1 MNTGKKYIKL
11 RGDEVPTK
19 SNENGAAD
27 FMDWYADNESKLKR
41 YVYGGGYEVDE
52 DLFSDTMLS
61 IYDAIALKGAKV
73 VNYTKYFLFSY
84 RAALIN
90 REKRKAQ
97 ARLVPLS
104 DESDTPET
112 DFDSGEYEKIVE
124 TLNAEVMRYVR
135 DNFDERAVS
144 LFEMYVGL
152 SPDISYK
159 RLSEMLGIPFVTVW
173 QSIGNVKKEVV
184 KRFEGRKDFLL
195 SMIRI

>member
-11 RGDEVPTK
+11 HGGETPAKRDEK
-19 SNENGAAD
+19 RAAE
-27 FMDWYADNESKLKR
+27 FMSWYVDNVSMLKR
-41 YVYGGGYEVDE
+41 YVYGGGYEVDD

-90 REKRKAQ
+90 REKRN
-97 ARLVPLS
+97 ARARFVPVTN
-104 DESDTPET
+104 ETDTPAAE
-112 DFDSGEYEKIVE
+112 FDSREYEEAVE
-124 TLNAEVMRYVR
+124 RINVEVMEYVR
-135 DNFDERAVS
+135 GNFDEMSVS

-184 KRFEGRKDFLL
+184 KRFEERKDFLL
-195 SMIRI
+195 SMI

>member
-1 MNTGKKYIKL
+1 M
-11 RGDEVPTK
+11 
-19 SNENGAAD
+19 
-27 FMDWYADNESKLKR
+27 LKR
-41 YVYGGGYEVDE
+41 YVYGGGYEVDD

-90 REKRKAQ
+90 REKRN
-97 ARLVPLS
+97 ARARFVPVTN
-104 DESDTPET
+104 ETDTPAAE
-112 DFDSGEYEKIVE
+112 FDSREYEEAVE
-124 TLNAEVMRYVR
+124 RINVEVMEYVR
-135 DNFDERAVS
+135 GNFDEMSVS

-184 KRFEGRKDFLL
+184 KRFEERKDFLL
-195 SMIRI
+195 YLM